1 MRRHRNEESNKKY
14 PVVTT
19 LTLICLV
26 FAIVSSFYEKMYDL
40 FAFHSKPIYIWQYIS
55 GTFMHGSKEA
65 PIWFLWVHSILNCLM
80 IIPFG
85 SILENK
91 LGSKNT
97 FIVFIVAMIISSLL
111 FQVITL
117 PYSEDIV
124 ASGISAIGYAFV
136 TGGIMNMKDLWEKYS
151 IKTKVFY
158 IILISLSLI
167 MLLPMITGWIS
178 TLMHLSGII
187 SYFIVYFTIR
197 RFKIAER

>member
-1 MRRHRNEESNKKY
+1 MKNLTKKY

-19 LTLICLV
+19 LILICLV
-26 FAIVSSFYEKMYDL
+26 FAIVSSFYGKMYDL
-40 FAFHSKPIYIWQYIS
+40 FAFHSKPIHIWQYIS

-65 PIWFLWVHSILNCLM
+65 PIWFLWVHLILNCLM

-85 SILENK
+85 SVLENK

-117 PYSEDIV
+117 PYSEDIA

-187 SYFIVYFTIR
+187 SYFIVYFTIGR
-197 RFKIAER
+197 SKIAER

>member
-1 MRRHRNEESNKKY
+1 MDQNY
-14 PVVTT
+14 PQAKVLKIANTIKALSKIFIFT
-19 LTLICLV
+19 
-26 FAIVSSFYEKMYDL
+26 SFYEGMYDL
-40 FAFHSKPIYIWQYIS
+40 FTFHSKPIYIWQYIS

-65 PIWFLWVHSILNCLM
+65 PIWFLWVHLILNCLM
-80 IIPFG
+80 RIPFG

-97 FIVFIVAMIISSLL
+97 FIAFIVAMIISSLL

-136 TGGIMNMKDLWEKYS
+136 TGGIMNMKDLWKKYS
-151 IKTKVFY
+151 IKTKGLY

-167 MLLPMITGWIS
+167 MLLPIITGWMS

-187 SYFIVYFTIR
+187 SYFIVYITIR
-197 RFKIAER
+197 HFKITER

>member
-1 MRRHRNEESNKKY
+1 
-14 PVVTT
+14 
-19 LTLICLV
+19 
-26 FAIVSSFYEKMYDL
+26 MYDL

-65 PIWFLWVHSILNCLM
+65 PIWFLWVHLILNCLM

-97 FIVFIVAMIISSLL
+97 FIAFIVAMIISSLL

-151 IKTKVFY
+151 NKTKGLY

-167 MLLPMITGWIS
+167 MLLPIITGWMS

-197 RFKIAER
+197 HFKITER

>member
-1 MRRHRNEESNKKY
+1 MKNLTKKY

-19 LTLICLV
+19 LILICLV
-26 FAIVSSFYEKMYDL
+26 FAIVSSFYGKMYDL

-65 PIWFLWVHSILNCLM
+65 PIWFLWVHLILNFLM

-97 FIVFIVAMIISSLL
+97 FIAFIVAMIISSLL

-136 TGGIMNMKDLWEKYS
+136 TGGIMNMKDLWKKYS
-151 IKTKVFY
+151 IKTKGLY

-167 MLLPMITGWIS
+167 MLLPIITGWMS

-197 RFKIAER
+197 HFKITER